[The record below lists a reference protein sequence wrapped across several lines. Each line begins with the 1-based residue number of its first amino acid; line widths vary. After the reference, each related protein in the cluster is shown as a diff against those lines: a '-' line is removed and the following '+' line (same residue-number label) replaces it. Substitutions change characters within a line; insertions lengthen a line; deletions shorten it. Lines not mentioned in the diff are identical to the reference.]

1 MKKNPLLG
9 YLMKD
14 KKEDVVH
21 TSTYAEAQNRG
32 KIGAAS
38 TEGFQARLVAD
49 KNRAYVQRYR
59 DSKVGES
66 RNTVKR
72 VGDYDM
78 EKDMEQRAA
87 IREKFGG
94 GRGESDGARGA
105 GDGAGGVGSGAG
117 GVSSA
122 EARAERAQ
130 RFAGGV
136 RTEGSAPARRNP
148 GIMR

>member
-1 MKKNPLLG
+1 MEKNPLLG

-14 KKEDVVH
+14 RKEDVVH

-38 TEGFQARLVAD
+38 AEGFQARLTAD
-49 KNRAYVQRYR
+49 ENRAFVQRYR
-59 DSKVGES
+59 DSKVGDS

-72 VGDYDM
+72 VGDYDVN
-78 EKDMEQRAA
+78 KDTEQRAA

-94 GRGESDGARGA
+94 SRDRGA
-105 GDGAGGVGSGAG
+105 EGVGGKGSGTG
-117 GVSSA
+117 GIGNSA

-130 RFAGGV
+130 RFAGV
-136 RTEGSAPARRNP
+136 SRTEGSAPARRNP